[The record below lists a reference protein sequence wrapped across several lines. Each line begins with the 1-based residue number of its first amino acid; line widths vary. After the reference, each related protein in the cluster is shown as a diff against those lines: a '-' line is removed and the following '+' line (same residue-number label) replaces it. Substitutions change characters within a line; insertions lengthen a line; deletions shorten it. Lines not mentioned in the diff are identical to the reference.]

1 MAQIIKVQINTLVRG
16 QDKIENLAISLTDLR
31 RAMKAVSRET
41 EKAKSQLGDFMIKM
55 GPFSATMSTLQS
67 SLSGLSQSYNSFDH
81 SMRAANTMASKSGAD
96 FDRLKDSVKDLS
108 REVPVARDALA
119 NSAIRAEQRLAEVRG
134 M

>member
-1 MAQIIKVQINTLVRG
+1 MAKIINFKINAVVNG
-16 QDKIENLAISLTDLR
+16 EGKIEGLTVNMLDLNRAIQ
-31 RAMKAVSRET
+31 AANRET
-41 EKAKSQLGDFMIKM
+41 KRFRDRIKGFMIEM
-55 GPFSATMSTLQS
+55 GPFSGTMSTLQS
-67 SLSGLSQSYNSFDH
+67 SLSGLSQAYQSFDH

>member
-1 MAQIIKVQINTLVRG
+1 MAKIITFKINTVVNG
-16 QDKIENLAISLTDLR
+16 EGKIEGLAVNMIDLN
-31 RAMKAVSRET
+31 RAVKAANRST
-41 EKAKSQLGDFMIKM
+41 ESFRKRIKGFMVEM
-55 GPFSATMSTLQS
+55 GPFSSTVSTLQS
-67 SLSGLSQSYNSFDH
+67 SLSGLSQSYQSFDH